1 MQTADYDPAVPQPLP
16 RAFRRQF
23 AAEDSEKVARI
34 VRESERLEVDSVA
47 GVTAG
52 GDGARLRGVPAIGR
66 GGRRAPAQPVGGLN
80 PGPHR
85 GGPHRVLI
93 GVIPGRAR
101 ASRPARRKCLQ
112 TDANPA
118 SSRGL
123 QTF

>member
-85 GGPHRVLI
+85 VLV

-112 TDANPA
+112 TDTNPA

-123 QTF
+123 QIF